1 MTTRRLAAAL
11 AGLLV
16 LGGCSETKS
25 VAFYKAHP
33 GWRARV
39 ADKCV
44 AQGSHT
50 QNCRNAVQAS
60 FEELHI
66 PAHDGL
72 ADVGAPA
79 TPQTPAASTPP

>member
-1 MTTRRLAAAL
+1 MRTRRLAAAL

-16 LGGCSETKS
+16 LAGCSGTKS

-44 AQGSHT
+44 AQGSRS

-60 FEELHI
+60 FEELRI
-66 PAHDGL
+66 PAHDGV
-72 ADVGAPA
+72 ADVGPQAP
-79 TPQTPAASTPP
+79 PRNPAAPTPP

>member
-1 MTTRRLAAAL
+1 MRTRRLAAAL

-16 LGGCSETKS
+16 LAGCSGTKS

-44 AQGSHT
+44 AQGSRS
-50 QNCRNAVQAS
+50 QDCRNAVQAS

-66 PAHDGL
+66 PAHDGV
-72 ADVGAPA
+72 ADVSAPA
-79 TPQTPAASTPP
+79 TPRTPAAPTPP